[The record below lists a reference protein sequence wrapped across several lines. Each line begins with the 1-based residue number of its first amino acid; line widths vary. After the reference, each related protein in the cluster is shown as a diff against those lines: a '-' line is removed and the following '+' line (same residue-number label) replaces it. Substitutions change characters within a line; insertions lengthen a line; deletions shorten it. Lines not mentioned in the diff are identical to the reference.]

1 MNKEDALKAVAY
13 MRSAYPAYFKNLPKE
28 EYAGI
33 INGLLEAFRDDPAA
47 DVALGI
53 KTYIGADRSGLP
65 PSNGEIIYH
74 MYRGKD
80 PGGNKAALEAW
91 DMVKRAIRV
100 PPGHREAA
108 FGILPEPARRALG
121 GPYQLPGFLT
131 CAETDPHRFET
142 EIQIRFLQKYAAAVK
157 EMTISAGQQPP
168 EPKERLQDLR
178 ERLSNEKSKT

>member
-91 DMVKRAIRV
+91 DIVKRAIRV
-100 PPGHREAA
+100 PRGHMGAA
-108 FGILPEPARRALG
+108 FGILPEAAQRALG
-121 GPYQLPGFLT
+121 
-131 CAETDPHRFET
+131 DPDRLQGLLAWARSDPEKFET
-142 EIQIRFLQKYAAAVK
+142 QIQRDFLQAYG
-157 EMTISAGQQPP
+157 EMVRRMATGQQRPA

-178 ERLSNEKSKT
+178 ERLSK